1 MCMQSLWPPLL
12 HLRMFACGCLRWSM
26 HVCCMH
32 ARVLHACA
40 CACMHARVHACMRVC
55 CMHVCMRV
63 RTHALRWST
72 WPCALAASDIV
83 MDDDVGYPPSNHAF
97 AAAST
102 PARPAQPAS
111 EGTERSRSTAAA
123 SPQLSGDGDGEGTV
137 ASAQSGA
144 RTPAGA
150 SGRPKVTWMEKHA
163 ASGAIV
169 PDSAVVV
176 LLHPPSSLNYPEI
189 CFSAPYDRL

>member
-1 MCMQSLWPPLL
+1 
-12 HLRMFACGCLRWSM
+12 M
-26 HVCCMH
+26 HRDC
-32 ARVLHACA
+32 ARVEACMCVCSHYGHPYYICA
-40 CACMHARVHACMRVC
+40 CSLVDAFGGPCTCAACMRVC

-72 WPCALAASDIV
+72 CPCALAASDIV
-83 MDDDVGYPPSNHAF
+83 MDDDVGYAPSNHAF

-123 SPQLSGDGDGEGTV
+123 SPQLSGDGDGEGTA
-137 ASAQSGA
+137 ASAQPGA

-163 ASGAIV
+163 ASGAIL

-176 LLHPPSSLNYPEI
+176 LMHPV
-189 CFSAPYDRL
+189 AQ